1 MDHRQDILDE
11 IIKNKLVAV
20 VRGKDKNEAQEIIS
34 AGIEGGLKLIEVT
47 YTNKDAAEIIQFFS
61 TSNEEVIVGAGSV
74 VSLEIAV
81 SAVESGAQFIVG
93 PNYDEQINEYCKQKK
108 VIYIPGCVTPTE
120 IRNAVNAGVEMI
132 KLFPGDLVGP
142 KYVKAIKAPMPDVR
156 IMVTGGVNLNNLQEW
171 FDVGVESAGLGSV
184 LTHGTDY
191 DYNKIVENARSFVS
205 AVVGE

>member
-47 YTNKDAAEIIQFFS
+47 YTNKDAAEIIRFFS
-61 TSNEEVIVGAGSV
+61 KSNEEVIVGAGSV
-74 VSLEIAV
+74 VSLEIAM